1 MTKNEALRMAL
12 EYLEESDNYL
22 GSLDHSE
29 PIAAIKEALTQPE
42 PEPKFWEMPDGKIV
56 DKWALQF
63 YRGDTGTPLYTHPHH
78 VDSNDTSQERV
89 DKAGEKRHE
98 PLTNEQ
104 ITEIYTKWESTKGT
118 NWADLMRAVEA
129 AHGIKD

>member
-1 MTKNEALRMAL
+1 MTKDEALHMAL

-29 PIAAIKEALTQPE
+29 PIAAIKEALAQPE

-63 YRGDTGTPLYTHPHH
+63 YREDIGTPLYTQPNKWQ
-78 VDSNDTSQERV
+78 DLTDDEI
-89 DKAGEKRHE
+89 DKTYETQVWDAKRSYARAIEAKLKQKNGYAEEKN
-98 PLTNEQ
+98 T
-104 ITEIYTKWESTKGT
+104 
-118 NWADLMRAVEA
+118 
-129 AHGIKD
+129 